1 LSTLFPRNLP
11 CLQQQ
16 LEVEGHAEKLGEA
29 LAVRQEAEAVAAQRR
44 ALLPA
49 PPSDTSRSL
58 LPPPAL
64 LAFAPRFTQS
74 SNLDYSE
81 LLLLFRL
88 LAFAPSVSAAMRTLL
103 AHHPIPLVYN
113 II

>member
-1 LSTLFPRNLP
+1 MVYRMATVETEKEGREHTPLLFFSRNLP

-16 LEVEGHAEKLGEA
+16 LEVEGHAGKLGEA

-74 SNLDYSE
+74 SSLGCSE
-81 LLLLFRL
+81 L
-88 LAFAPSVSAAMRTLL
+88 
-103 AHHPIPLVYN
+103 
-113 II
+113 

>member
-1 LSTLFPRNLP
+1 VSTLFPRNLP

-16 LEVEGHAEKLGEA
+16 LEVEGHAGKLEA

-58 LPPPAL
+58 LPPPAW

-74 SNLDYSE
+74 SSLGCAE
-81 LLLLFRL
+81 L
-88 LAFAPSVSAAMRTLL
+88 
-103 AHHPIPLVYN
+103 
-113 II
+113 